1 MPPQPSGSQ
10 DSGRPRSPLRDRAPI
25 SSIKAFRARLDTSQV
40 EGELDAI
47 FRESPEFG
55 RNLAQRLALFLETK
69 CHGSLTLIGA
79 GGEAAV
85 FGEPESQQVVKLCG
99 PPARC
104 GFGWVIRRDSAG
116 FLTLVPGGLDE
127 ILDRLS
133 LFEALFQSGIS
144 IDSIG
149 ENYVFLLFRQP
160 FIVGRHPTEAELH
173 GHMRGLGWS
182 PLNAPCI
189 GDTLEKL
196 TWQKGRFLATDVR
209 SENAIISE
217 ATGTLHPIDFIVAG
231 SASSESP
238 EKF

>member
-25 SSIKAFRARLDTSQV
+25 SPIEAFCARLDTRQV

-55 RNLAQRLALFLETK
+55 RNLAQRLATFLETE
-69 CHGSLTLIGA
+69 CHGPLTLIGA

-85 FGEPESQQVVKLCG
+85 FFHTASQQVIKLSG

-104 GFGWVIRRDSAG
+104 NFGWVIRRSPEG
-116 FLTLVPGGLDE
+116 ILTLSPGSLDE

-149 ENYVFLLFRQP
+149 ENDAFLLFRQP

-173 GHMRGLGWS
+173 ALMRGLGWS
-182 PLNAPCI
+182 PHNVPCV

-196 TWQKGRFLATDVR
+196 TWIKGRFLATDVR
-209 SENAIISE
+209 SENALVSE
-217 ATGTLHPIDFIVAG
+217 ATGMIHPIDFIVAG
-231 SASSESP
+231 DLQGKA
-238 EKF
+238 

>member
-1 MPPQPSGSQ
+1 MPPQPTGSQ
-10 DSGRPRSPLRDRAPI
+10 DSGRPRSPLRDRAAV
-25 SSIKAFRARLDTSQV
+25 SSYANFRARLDTRQV

-55 RNLAQRLALFLETK
+55 RNLAFRLEPFLGEEK
-69 CHGSLTLIGA
+69 QGSLTLIGA
-79 GGEAAV
+79 GGEATV
-85 FGEPESQQVVKLCG
+85 FGDPNTQQVIKLSG

-104 GFGWVIRRDSAG
+104 QFGWIIRRNPEG
-116 FLTLVPGGLDE
+116 VLTLSSGSLDE

-133 LFEALFQSGIS
+133 LFEALFPSGIT

-149 ENYVFLLFRQP
+149 ENDSFLLFRQP
-160 FIVGRHPTEAELH
+160 FIGGRHPTETELH
-173 GHMRGLGWS
+173 NHMRSLGWA

-209 SENAIISE
+209 SENAIVSE
-217 ATGTLHPIDFIVAG
+217 ATGALHPIDFIVAG
-231 SASSESP
+231 
-238 EKF
+238 FQ

>member
-10 DSGRPRSPLRDRAPI
+10 NSGRPRSPLRDQCPT
-25 SSIKAFRARLDTSQV
+25 SSIADFQARLDSRQV

-55 RNLAQRLALFLETK
+55 RNLAFRLEPFLGEEVN
-69 CHGSLTLIGA
+69 GALTLIGA
-79 GGEAAV
+79 GGEATV
-85 FGEPESQQVVKLCG
+85 FGDPKSQQVIKLSG

-104 GFGWVIRRDSAG
+104 NFGWIIRRSREG
-116 FLTLVPGGLDE
+116 ILTLSPGSLDE

-133 LFEALFQSGIS
+133 LFEALFSSGIT

-149 ENYVFLLFRQP
+149 ENDSFLLFRQP
-160 FIVGRHPTEAELH
+160 FIGGRHPTETELH
-173 GHMRGLGWS
+173 NYMRSLNWA

-231 SASSESP
+231 SASFESP